1 VIRPIMI
8 VLATVIGAVMV
19 GTVMTPA
26 VILC

>member
-1 VIRPIMI
+1 MI
-8 VLATVIGAVMV
+8 VLVVAIVTGAVMV